1 MSQNFMKASINRT
14 IEDYLVMRAKIKS
27 DYGNLSN
34 RLQQIARF
42 ALEHPTEMSMETVA
56 IISKKA
62 AVQPSAM
69 IRFATHFGYSG
80 FSEMQRVFQAYVTN
94 RSANHSERIRRI
106 FDDKTENVSWSNAEL
121 LQKLCTTNILSLES
135 LSENIDAD
143 ALNQAIEILSAAERV
158 YLIGARKSF
167 AVAAYLA
174 YTLNHS
180 GIKAYL
186 LNGLGGMLKE
196 QTKTMAKNDALI
208 AITYLVTAEGTLHPE
223 QEETSLVMTATKKIG
238 ARSILIT
245 DSLLSPMAREA
256 TVCIQA
262 HDAETLAFRS
272 LTTAMCVSQTI
283 ATALLDRAKS

>member
-1 MSQNFMKASINRT
+1 MKVNVNKT
-14 IEDYLVMRAKIKS
+14 MKDYLVLRAKIKS
-27 DYGNLSN
+27 DYGNLSK

-42 ALEHPTEMSMETVA
+42 ALDHPTEMSMETVA

-69 IRFATHFGYSG
+69 IRFAAHFGYSG

-106 FDDKTENVSWSNAEL
+106 FDNKAGNVSWSNAEL

-135 LSENIDAD
+135 LSENIDPD
-143 ALNQAIEILSAAERV
+143 ALNHAIEILADAERV

-186 LNGLGGMLKE
+186 LNGLGGMLME
-196 QTKTMAKNDALI
+196 QTKTIAKNDALI

-238 ARSILIT
+238 AKSILIT
-245 DSLLSPMAREA
+245 DSLLSPMTKDA

-283 ATALLDRAKS
+283 ATALLDGAKT